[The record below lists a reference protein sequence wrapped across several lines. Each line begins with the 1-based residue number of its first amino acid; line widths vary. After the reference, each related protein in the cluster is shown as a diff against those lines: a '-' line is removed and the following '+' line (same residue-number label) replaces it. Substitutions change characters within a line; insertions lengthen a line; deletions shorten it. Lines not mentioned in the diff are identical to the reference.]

1 MGYNT
6 RMRVQMTEIYRDWI
20 NSLSKTSQVAH
31 VFRCAWIGLS
41 TATQGSIAISPAA

>member
-20 NSLSKTSQVAH
+20 NSLKDLAGRARVDVDVHPSVRSARGALLARH
-31 VFRCAWIGLS
+31 
-41 TATQGSIAISPAA
+41 